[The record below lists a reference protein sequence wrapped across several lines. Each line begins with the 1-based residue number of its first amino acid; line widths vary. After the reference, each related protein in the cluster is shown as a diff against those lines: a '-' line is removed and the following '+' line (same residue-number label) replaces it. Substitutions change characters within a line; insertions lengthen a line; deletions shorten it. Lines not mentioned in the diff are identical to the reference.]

1 VRPAWTWTKGAE
13 ASRRLAVVQLV
24 ACLGGAAW
32 VVRNW
37 GVLPRPALA
46 LVGLGAVGVSAFFC
60 WRPPSRANGVIQAA
74 LSGAVA
80 LCLVGLNGGPSSLLV
95 PLWLAAL
102 GAIVLTLPPLVRVQ
116 LPSVIVSVPLAVGWR
131 PDTAAIPLAL
141 GAAAVAAGAF
151 VVSRRYAEALD
162 RAELESLHDP
172 LTGLPNRR
180 AFDHRLATLS
190 SAAGSPFALLSVD
203 LDGFRHVNNEQGHA
217 TGDRLLVAAAH
228 LLNGAA
234 PAGSFPA
241 RVGGDEFAIMLED
254 RGSAK
259 ECADIVIGELSGATL
274 PGITLGASVGIAYW
288 PEHGPSLDDLR
299 AAADEALHQ
308 AKQRGRGIAVE
319 FDPSLAQEPAAGGAD
334 EVRRLWEEDLID
346 IVVQPIVDIQYGR
359 IRSYEALSRFRV
371 EGDPSPFKWFTLA
384 EQHGLRLELELA
396 CLDRAL
402 RLLPARPF
410 GTRLSVNAGPEL
422 LTHPAGLA
430 MLMDVPDPNGVIIEV
445 TENAVVDDYEHLKE
459 ILAPLIERGMSLA
472 VDDFGAG
479 AANMQHVD
487 ALAPRYLKLDR
498 SLVDNCAA
506 DTRKSA
512 MIEALV
518 RYSWQTDSHLVAE
531 GVETTTD
538 LEHLRRLGVGAAQGY
553 VIARPQPPWPMLE
566 PDAVAVMTLDSTP
579 TVELASVVV
588 QSDEL
593 TAAEA
598 QARFARDTVVTA
610 IVLVDGSERV
620 KGLLTRSRMNA
631 APAEGAALE
640 VADTR
645 PLLVQPSTSR
655 AEIVS
660 RATAREADTRYDPV
674 LVVDERWRLV
684 EAIAIETLLQET
696 SAAAQQ
702 GTPAASE
709 PPLRL
714 AADG

>member
-1 VRPAWTWTKGAE
+1 
-13 ASRRLAVVQLV
+13 LV
-24 ACLGGAAW
+24 ACVGGAAW
-32 VVRNW
+32 VVRDW

-46 LVGLGAVGVSAFFC
+46 LIGLGAVGVSAFFC
-60 WRPPSRANGVIQAA
+60 WRPPSRANGVIEAA
-74 LSGAVA
+74 LSGVVAV
-80 LCLVGLNGGPSSLLV
+80 CLVGLNGGPGSPLV
-95 PLWLAAL
+95 PIWLAAL

-116 LPSVIVSVPLAVGWR
+116 LPSLLVSMPLAAGWM
-131 PDTAAIPLAL
+131 PGTKAIPLVL
-141 GAAAVAAGAF
+141 GAAAVAAGGF

-162 RAELESLHDP
+162 RAELESFHDP

-190 SAAGSPFALLSVD
+190 SAAGSPFALLWID
-203 LDGFRHVNNEQGHA
+203 LDGFRHVNNDHGHA
-217 TGDRLLVAAAH
+217 TGDRALVTAAH
-228 LLNGAA
+228 LLHGAA

-241 RVGGDEFAIMLED
+241 RVGGDEFAIVLED

-259 ECADIVIGELSGATL
+259 ECADQVIGELTGATL
-274 PGITLGASVGIAYW
+274 AEIALGASVGIAYW

-299 AAADEALHQ
+299 AAADQALHQ
-308 AKQRGRGIAVE
+308 AKQRGKGIAVE
-319 FDPSLAQEPAAGGAD
+319 FDPSRAAELTGGAD
-334 EVRRLWEEDLID
+334 EVRRLWEEGLID

-384 EQHGLRLELELA
+384 EQHGLRIELELA
-396 CLDRAL
+396 CLERAL

-430 MLMDVPDPNGVIIEV
+430 MLMDVPDPDGVIIEV
-445 TENAVVDDYEHLKE
+445 TENAVVDDYHYLKE
-459 ILAPLIERGMSLA
+459 ILAPLIERGMTLA

-506 DTRKSA
+506 DPRKSA

-518 RYSWQTDSHLVAE
+518 RYAWQTDSHLVAE
-531 GVETTTD
+531 GVETTVD

-566 PDAVAVMTLDSTP
+566 PAAVSVMTPDATP
-579 TVELASVVV
+579 TAQFSSVIV

-593 TAAEA
+593 GAAEA
-598 QARFARDTVVTA
+598 QERFARDPLVTA
-610 IVLVDGSERV
+610 IVLVDSSERV
-620 KGLLTRSRMNA
+620 KGLLTRGRMGA
-631 APAEGAALE
+631 AAAEGAALQ
-640 VADTR
+640 VADIH

-660 RATAREADTRYDPV
+660 RATTREADTRYDPV

-684 EAIAIETLLQET
+684 EAISLETLLQET

-702 GTPAASE
+702 GAPAASE
-709 PPLRL
+709 PPLQL
-714 AADG
+714 AAEG

>member
-1 VRPAWTWTKGAE
+1 VRPAWTRGA
-13 ASRRLAVVQLV
+13 AAARRLAVVQLI
-24 ACLGGAAW
+24 ACVGGAAW
-32 VVRNW
+32 VVEDW
-37 GVLPRPALA
+37 GVLPRPAFA
-46 LVGLGAVGVSAFFC
+46 LVGLGAVGVSALLS
-60 WRPPSRANGVIQAA
+60 WRPSGRANGVIEAA
-74 LSGAVA
+74 LSGVAA
-80 LCLVGLNGGPSSLLV
+80 LCLVGLNGGPGSLLV

-102 GAIVLTLPPLVRVQ
+102 GVTFLTLPPLVRAQ
-116 LPSVIVSVPLAVGWR
+116 LPSLVVSVPLAAGWR
-131 PDTAAIPLAL
+131 PGTTAIPLAL

-151 VVSRRYAEALD
+151 VVSRRYAEALE

-190 SAAGSPFALLSVD
+190 SAAGSPFALLSID
-203 LDGFRHVNNEQGHA
+203 LDGFHHVNNDHGHA

-228 LLNGAA
+228 LLHGAA

-241 RVGGDEFAIMLED
+241 RVGGDEFAILLED

-259 ECADIVIGELSGATL
+259 ECAETVIGELSGATL
-274 PGITLGASVGIAYW
+274 PEITLGASVGIAYW
-288 PEHGPSLDDLR
+288 PEHGPSLDHLR

-308 AKQRGRGIAVE
+308 AKQRGKGVAVE
-319 FDPSLAQEPAAGGAD
+319 FDPARAQEPAAGGAD

-346 IVVQPIVDIQYGR
+346 IVVQPIVDVQYGR

-396 CLDRAL
+396 CLERAL

-410 GTRLSVNAGPEL
+410 GTHLSVNAGPEL
-422 LTHPAGLA
+422 LTHPPGLA
-430 MLMDVPDPNGVIIEV
+430 MLMDVPDPQGVVIEV
-445 TENAVVDDYEHLKE
+445 TENAVVGDYEHLKE
-459 ILAPLIERGMSLA
+459 ILAPLIERGMTLA

-487 ALAPRYLKLDR
+487 ALAPTYLKLDR
-498 SLVDNCAA
+498 SLVANCAA
-506 DTRKSA
+506 DPRKSA

-518 RYSWQTDSHLVAE
+518 RYAWQTDSHLVAE
-531 GVETTTD
+531 GVETTAD

-566 PDAVAVMTLDSTP
+566 PAALAVMTPDALA
-579 TVELASVVV
+579 TVQFSSVVV

-598 QARFARDTVVTA
+598 QERFARDPLMTA

-620 KGLLTRSRMNA
+620 KGLLTRGRMST
-631 APAEGAALE
+631 APAEGAALQ
-640 VADTR
+640 VADTH

-660 RATAREADTRYDPV
+660 RATTREADTRYDPV

-684 EAIAIETLLQET
+684 EAIPIETLLQET
-696 SAAAQQ
+696 SAAAEQ
-702 GTPAASE
+702 GAPPSE